1 MKRKGTGL
9 GAASVIALV
18 ALALVPLVGAQ
29 SGSVPVQLAGTWTVE
44 GSTARAMR
52 VVEGAFEPAVQTMPE
67 LFRGFAR
74 DRVRSSM
81 EPPRRIVVTLEG
93 SRVRVAF
100 ERTDPS
106 TVDGSLGGTA
116 AATGVDDGTTVTTR
130 LSGGWLEIVYVGSG
144 SEMRQLLSTEA
155 DGSRMHLD
163 YAIESTQ
170 LPFPVRYRLE
180 YVRPSP

>member
-1 MKRKGTGL
+1 MTRMAARALTL
-9 GAASVIALV
+9 GAAVLLT
-18 ALALVPLVGAQ
+18 LASLPLAGAQ
-29 SGSVPVQLAGTWTVE
+29 TGSVPVQLAGTWTVE
-44 GSTARAMR
+44 GSAARAMR

-81 EPPRRIVVTLEG
+81 EPPRRVVVTLEG

-100 ERTDPS
+100 ERTEPF
-106 TVDGSLGGTA
+106 TIDGPLGGTA
-116 AATGVDDGTTVTTR
+116 SATGVQDGTTVTTR
-130 LSGGWLEIVYVGSG
+130 LSGGWLDVVYVGNE
-144 SEMRQLLSTEA
+144 SEMHQLLSTEP
-155 DGSRMHLD
+155 DGTRMHLD
-163 YAIESTQ
+163 YAIESSQ